1 MLADSLEGITPTEDF
16 TQLCT
21 LVQQGYE
28 MNITDVKILLVNE
41 ERLKAYVSIVIDN
54 CFVIKDLKIIQGPSG
69 LFVAMPSKKLKDN
82 TFKDIAHPL
91 NKESRLVIEN
101 LIFTEYK
108 KTLESV
114 NKSLNQVTKEK

>member
-1 MLADSLEGITPTEDF
+1 
-16 TQLCT
+16 
-21 LVQQGYE
+21 

-91 NKESRLVIEN
+91 NKESRLIIEN

-108 KTLESV
+108 KMLESV
-114 NKSLNQVTKEK
+114 SKSLNQVTAEEAVEETAEEAAERVTEK